1 MLTTANRKWREARM
15 VVKGLQSP
23 RHPVLAQIVPIR
35 RCNLAC
41 AYCNEFDN
49 HSSPVPLDTML
60 ERIDHL
66 ARLGTTTIELSGGE
80 PLLHPELDTI
90 IRRIRWHGVLAGLI
104 TNGYLLS
111 QRRIERLND
120 AGLDHLQISI
130 DNILP
135 DEISKKSLKVLDQK
149 LTMLARHATF
159 SVNVNSVLGGT
170 LRDPEDALTVARR
183 AIELGLTATVG
194 LIHNGHGELVPLSP
208 DQLRAYRGDR
218 AHDRAFLLG
227 AEPERLPAQPGT
239 RPPERLALWS
249 GWTVSIHLRRWARA
263 LVLATARPPGDSTG

>member
-15 VVKGLQSP
+15 VVKGLQSS

-90 IRRIRWHGVLAGLI
+90 IRRIRLHGALAGLI

-111 QRRIERLND
+111 QR
-120 AGLDHLQISI
+120 
-130 DNILP
+130 
-135 DEISKKSLKVLDQK
+135 
-149 LTMLARHATF
+149 
-159 SVNVNSVLGGT
+159 
-170 LRDPEDALTVARR
+170 
-183 AIELGLTATVG
+183 
-194 LIHNGHGELVPLSP
+194 
-208 DQLRAYRGDR
+208 
-218 AHDRAFLLG
+218 
-227 AEPERLPAQPGT
+227 
-239 RPPERLALWS
+239 S
-249 GWTVSIHLRRWARA
+249 GSNA
-263 LVLATARPPGDSTG
+263 